1 MPKPLQVQL
10 SQTEKAEL
18 EKIRDNASKAYLRER
33 GSAILKIAGGMSASQ
48 VADHGLLKRRQYQTV
63 CDWVQR
69 YLAAG
74 VKGLMIRGKKKKK
87 VSFSP

>member
-33 GSAILKIAGGMSASQ
+33 ASALLKIGAGMSASQ

-69 YLAAG
+69 YQAEG
-74 VKGLMIRGKKKKK
+74 VKGLMIRRGRGRK